1 MMPTSTPPA
10 LLKLLKDLHA
20 KAATGAVNVASL
32 DSRGNQLQLQTTKPA
47 LAIAFFR
54 NRANADYAAAAWT
67 WLPRLI
73 EEIER
78 LMKLFPPESV
88 VTLDDGTKLTMPT
101 IERREFNVQA
111 ISESHRPRVR
121 RQPRA
126 RKRAPVE

>member
-1 MMPTSTPPA
+1 MMPTSAPPA

-78 LMKLFPPESV
+78 LSEPPLALVGTSLDPFEQEAHDRPV
-88 VTLDDGTKLTMPT
+88 V
-101 IERREFNVQA
+101 R
-111 ISESHRPRVR
+111 R